1 MLRFNILEVLNKIIG
16 FGITALISRMLANDF
31 GTYLYYQTVFGY
43 LYAFALFSSDYNF
56 LVNFKIN
63 KNYLQSTAYY
73 HTILLKIALVFLVIL
88 FTIIFLLPS
97 FTHFSFW
104 PYVLAVIV
112 SLFTYDF
119 ILYVEDDKKR
129 LIFYRM
135 VSQIVTLAG
144 ALLFYFHLIDVYYV
158 TVLQI
163 IQTMI
168 LTFGTFMAAKKY
180 VPRLFH
186 FKKFMEAATSISPS
200 VLFENS
206 SYFLIRNFITFFTTI
221 EIVLLAQSKMLKERN
236 IFAEGLRLAGILT
249 PFVLFYINF
258 NINKIKKGYYTLIT
272 LCGIALLLLSPL
284 YVFLFFGDNFI
295 QNIYFYNFFILVFI
309 FNAFIEKDSI
319 ELLTD
324 SNSKKTSLL
333 YFNSVCFLVS
343 LCLFIILINSSVPL
357 LWLITVFSLKLL
369 LYYFFFLR
377 KFNLRIQYSGVLVS
391 FVTIPTI
398 NVILELSGY
407 FEFALRNLK
416 QFKNQLL

>member
-1 MLRFNILEVLNKIIG
+1 M
-16 FGITALISRMLANDF
+16 
-31 GTYLYYQTVFGY
+31 
-43 LYAFALFSSDYNF
+43 
-56 LVNFKIN
+56 
-63 KNYLQSTAYY
+63 
-73 HTILLKIALVFLVIL
+73 
-88 FTIIFLLPS
+88 
-97 FTHFSFW
+97 
-104 PYVLAVIV
+104 AVIV

-144 ALLFYFHLIDVYYV
+144 ALLFYFHFIDVYYV